1 MVEMK
6 IKVYSGTGELIFGH
20 RHRQP
25 LLVLATQ
32 WAAIY
37 IHTYNCVC
45 NKA

>member
-1 MVEMK
+1 MVK